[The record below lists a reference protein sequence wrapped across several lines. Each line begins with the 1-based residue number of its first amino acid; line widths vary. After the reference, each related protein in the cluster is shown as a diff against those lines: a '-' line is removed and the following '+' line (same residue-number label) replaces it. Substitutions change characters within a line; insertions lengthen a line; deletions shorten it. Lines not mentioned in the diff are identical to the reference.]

1 MNSRLVIRAHAPF
14 RRLLLIFAVVV
25 LIPAIVYLAFEYGRY
40 RAGYDVRAALSARGE
55 LSAQI
60 AELTRREREQRV
72 QMAAL
77 ESAKIGQSRER
88 QEVSREIGEL
98 QAQVA
103 RQAQDLA
110 FYKGIVGDSGQS
122 PVKIQQFRV
131 AATAVAQRY
140 TIRLV
145 LARPVRPEDVISG
158 TLGVSLEG
166 SQGLQPATRELA
178 QLTADRKRELA
189 FNFRYLQT
197 LEFDVDLP
205 PGFVPERVT
214 VELRPARRGAE
225 PLRQTFRW
233 SPEPA

>member
-1 MNSRLVIRAHAPF
+1 MTSRLVIRTDAPYW
-14 RRLLLIFAVVV
+14 RIAKIAAAVLGVPV
-25 LIPAIVYLAFEYGRY
+25 LVYLAFEYGRY
-40 RAGYDVRAALSARGE
+40 RAGYDLRSALSARGE
-55 LSAQI
+55 LATQI
-60 AELTRREREQRV
+60 RDLERREREQRV

-77 ESAKIGQSRER
+77 ESAKIGQGRER
-88 QEVSREIGEL
+88 EEVSREIGEL

-110 FYKGIVGDSGQS
+110 FYKGIVGDGGQS
-122 PVKIQQFRV
+122 PVKIQQFHIV
-131 AATAVAQRY
+131 TTAAARRY
-140 TIRLV
+140 TIKLV

-158 TLGVSLEG
+158 ALGVSIEG
-166 SQGLQPATRELA
+166 SQSLQPATVELA
-178 QLTADRKRELA
+178 QLTADKKRELA
-189 FNFRYLQT
+189 FNFRYLQP

-205 PGFVPERVT
+205 AGFVPERVT

>member
-1 MNSRLVIRAHAPF
+1 MTSRLVIRARAPY
-14 RRLLLIFAVVV
+14 RRLLLAGGLVV
-25 LIPAIVYLAFEYGRY
+25 LVPVLVYLAFEYGRH
-40 RAGYDVRAALSARGE
+40 RAGYDLRAALAARGE
-55 LSAQI
+55 LAAQI
-60 AELTRREREQRV
+60 RDLTRREREQRV

-77 ESAKIGQSRER
+77 ESAKIGQNRER
-88 QEVSREIGEL
+88 EEVSREIGEL

-103 RQAQDLA
+103 RQSQDLA

-122 PVKIQQFRV
+122 PVKIQQLRV
-131 AATAVAQRY
+131 VSTAVAQRY
-140 TIRLV
+140 TIKLV

-158 TLGVSLEG
+158 TIGLSLEG

-189 FNFRYLQT
+189 FNFRYLQP

>member
-1 MNSRLVIRAHAPF
+1 MSRLVIRAHAPY
-14 RRLLLIFAVVV
+14 RRIALLAAAVV
-25 LIPAIVYLAFEYGRY
+25 LLPLLVYLAFEYGRY
-40 RAGYDVRAALSARGE
+40 RAGYDVRAALSARGDLAE
-55 LSAQI
+55 QI
-60 AELTRREREQRV
+60 RDLERREREQRV

-77 ESAKIGQSRER
+77 ESAKIGQNRER
-88 QEVSREIGEL
+88 EEVSREIGEL

-110 FYKGIVGDSGQS
+110 FYKGIVGDGGQS
-122 PVKIQQFRV
+122 PVKIQQFHIVTTTV
-131 AATAVAQRY
+131 AHRY
-140 TIRLV
+140 TIKLV

-158 TLGVSLEG
+158 TLGVSIEG
-166 SQGLQPATRELA
+166 SQSLQPATRELA

-189 FNFRYLQT
+189 FNFRYLQP

-205 PGFVPERVT
+205 ADFVPERVT

-233 SPEPA
+233 NPESA